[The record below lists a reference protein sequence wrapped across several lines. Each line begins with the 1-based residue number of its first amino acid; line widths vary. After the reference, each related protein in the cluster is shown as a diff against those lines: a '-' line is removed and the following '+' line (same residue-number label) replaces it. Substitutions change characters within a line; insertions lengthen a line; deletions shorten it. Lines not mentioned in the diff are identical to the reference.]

1 MAPVIKE
8 IHKSNTLQSNVV
20 STGQHKELLNKVLAD
35 FGLDIAIDHDLALMM
50 PRQTLASLSARAIIA
65 LDGVVKK
72 ETPDFV
78 LVQGDTTTAFMA
90 ALVAF
95 YYKVQVGHVE
105 AGLRTHDIYSPF
117 PEEEEPS
124 RLNWRA
130 RQRDRIGESQHR
142 ARGGEVARRL
152 LQEV

>member
-8 IHKSNTLQSNVV
+8 IHKSNTLHSNVV

-50 PRQTLASLSARAIIA
+50 PRQTLASLSARAISA

-72 ETPDFV
+72 EMPDFM

-117 PEEEEPS
+117 P
-124 RLNWRA
+124 
-130 RQRDRIGESQHR
+130 
-142 ARGGEVARRL
+142 
-152 LQEV
+152 

>member
-1 MAPVIKE
+1 MLVFGTRPEAVKMAPVIKE

-72 ETPDFV
+72 ETPDFM

-95 YYKVQVGHVE
+95 YYTRWPVG
-105 AGLRTHDIYSPF
+105 ALRCTVKLSAL
-117 PEEEEPS
+117 
-124 RLNWRA
+124 RL
-130 RQRDRIGESQHR
+130 
-142 ARGGEVARRL
+142 
-152 LQEV
+152 